1 VSTRTKRIIVV
12 GGLVLAAAALVWV
25 GIRWGGALWRLFRN
39 PERIQQ
45 IVLGLGIWAPA
56 GFILLQV
63 IQVVVAPLPGNV
75 IAVVAG
81 YVFGLGRGLL
91 WAMTGVMLG
100 AAAAFL
106 LSRGIGRRV
115 LKLFVPERTMDQF
128 DRFVVQRGP
137 FYVFLL
143 LLVPNPIGDWL
154 YYLAGLTALPLPV
167 FLLLVLAARIPSNLL
182 EVFIGVQ
189 AYRFG
194 SQGYHL
200 AWWQWTAF
208 IAVILALAIAYFANR
223 RRIEGFFL
231 RFTRFP
237 AD

>member
-1 VSTRTKRIIVV
+1 MT
-12 GGLVLAAAALVWV
+12 AAALVWV
-25 GIRWGGALWRLFRN
+25 GIRWGGSLWHLFRN

-167 FLLLVLAARIPSNLL
+167 FLLLVLAARVPSNLL

-194 SQGYHL
+194 SLGYHL

>member
-1 VSTRTKRIIVV
+1 VSTGTRRIIAV
-12 GGLVLAAAALVWV
+12 GGLVLLVAVLVWV
-25 GIRWGGALWRLFRN
+25 GVRWGGTLWRLFRD
-39 PERIQQ
+39 PERLQQ
-45 IVLGLGIWAPA
+45 IVLDLGLWAPA
-56 GFILLQV
+56 GFILLQI
-63 IQVVVAPLPGNV
+63 IQVIVAPLPGNV

-91 WAMTGVMLG
+91 WAMIGVMLG

-189 AYRFG
+189 VFRFG
-194 SQGYHL
+194 SSGAHL
-200 AWWQWTAF
+200 VWWQWTAF
-208 IAVILALAIAYFANR
+208 AVVILGLAIAYLANR
-223 RRIEGFFL
+223 RRIEAFFL